1 MPAFEIPTFTVTI
14 NPLES
19 NEMTFVPGSP
29 PYIDEQSNN
38 GLALEH
44 QPLLAVT
51 YENQQQQQ
59 QIQNQQSPLVVAN
72 GSNLQKPSQRTI
84 ANTTIIVDDEVN
96 KKLLGASEVQ
106 YYPLKHSGC

>member
-51 YENQQQQQ
+51 NENQQQQ

>member
-29 PYIDEQSNN
+29 PYIDETSSVA
-38 GLALEH
+38 ALEH
-44 QPLLAVT
+44 QPLLADS
-51 YENQQQQQ
+51 ENQQP
-59 QIQNQQSPLVVAN
+59 QNQQPLVAN
-72 GSNLQKPSQRTI
+72 GSSNRPSPKTI

-106 YYPLKHSGC
+106 YYPLKCSGCCFHFF

>member
-38 GLALEH
+38 GLALEN

-51 YENQQQQQ
+51 YENQQQ